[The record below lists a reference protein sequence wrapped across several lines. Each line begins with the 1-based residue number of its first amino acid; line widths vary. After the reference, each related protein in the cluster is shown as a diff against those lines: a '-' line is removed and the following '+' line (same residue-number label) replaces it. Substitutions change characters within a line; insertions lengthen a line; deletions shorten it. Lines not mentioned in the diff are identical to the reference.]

1 MEISSAICT
10 GWGQKKLYLCWKI
23 GCRPSTICSVKGG
36 ASVAD
41 EIIKLLEYIINNPAV
56 KGIAVVY
63 AIIFIGVFIGVI
75 AVFVFVFRQMKKM
88 DDDFNDFRG
97 RRRR

>member
-1 MEISSAICT
+1 
-10 GWGQKKLYLCWKI
+10 
-23 GCRPSTICSVKGG
+23 
-36 ASVAD
+36 VAD

-63 AIIFIGVFIGVI
+63 TIIFFSVFIGVI
-75 AVFVFVFRQMKKM
+75 AVFVFVFRQMKQM